1 MRTIEASLKS
11 FVHVLMDSFSPFSL
25 EFESTSLHSCN
36 RELCTRANAMAGVVQ
51 PSCHSCHKLYFPFTH
66 VDVFL
71 TTSAI
76 LHFFY
81 RTPIKNLIHLLFN
94 HSQLP
99 SSPPTKLPL
108 LPPSSPWRGCS
119 RTSFGRRSCCNG
131 FVEILPIVSLKF
143 RCPPVT
149 NVCNRGESLTSVLTF
164 NHYQHLIIV
173 FLHLMFLGEFVGTR
187 ICTS

>member
-1 MRTIEASLKS
+1 MLSKSCMPIGYFIIVLLMFLQTYDILCRKTIIRY
-11 FVHVLMDSFSPFSL
+11 VLS
-25 EFESTSLHSCN
+25 
-36 RELCTRANAMAGVVQ
+36 
-51 PSCHSCHKLYFPFTH
+51 Y
-66 VDVFL
+66 
-71 TTSAI
+71 
-76 LHFFY
+76 
-81 RTPIKNLIHLLFN
+81 
-94 HSQLP
+94 P

-119 RTSFGRRSCCNG
+119 RTPFGRRSCCNG
-131 FVEILPIVSLKF
+131 FVEILPIVSLRF